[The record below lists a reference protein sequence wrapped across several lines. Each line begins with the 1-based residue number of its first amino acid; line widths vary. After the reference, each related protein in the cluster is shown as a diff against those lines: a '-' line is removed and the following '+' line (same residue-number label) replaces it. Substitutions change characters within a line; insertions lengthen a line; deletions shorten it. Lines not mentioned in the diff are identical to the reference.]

1 MKKTKPPRDL
11 SPEGKKLWYRIFAS
25 SDMDEPAV
33 ILLDSLCRSWDRVQQ
48 ARAIIARDGPVLIEK
63 TAAGNEKT
71 RMHPACQIERDAA
84 ATMMRAWRLLGF
96 DQQPPEEAK

>member
-25 SDMDEPAV
+25 ADMDEPAV
-33 ILLDSLCRSWDRVQQ
+33 ILLDSLCRSWDRTQQ
-48 ARAIIARDGPVLIEK
+48 AREIIARDGPVLTET
-63 TAAGNEKT
+63 TAAGNTKS
-71 RMHPACQIERDAA
+71 RMHPACQIERDAS

-96 DQQPPEEAK
+96 DQQPPEEAS

>member
-1 MKKTKPPRDL
+1 MKKAKPPRDL
-11 SPEGKKLWYRIFAS
+11 TADAKKLWYRIFAS

-48 ARAIIARDGPVLIEK
+48 ARAIITRDGPVLIEK
-63 TAAGNEKT
+63 TAAGNTKS
-71 RMHPACQIERDAA
+71 RMHPASQIERDSA

-96 DQQPPEEAK
+96 DQQPPEETK